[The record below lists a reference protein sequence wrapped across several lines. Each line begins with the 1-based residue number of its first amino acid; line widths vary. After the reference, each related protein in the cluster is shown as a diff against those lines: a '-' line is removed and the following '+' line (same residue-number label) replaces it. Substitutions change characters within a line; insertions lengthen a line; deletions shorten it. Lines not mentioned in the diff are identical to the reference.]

1 MPGVK
6 LRSRGC
12 ESHVSSLTSSAISS
26 TTTPDHAVDQIFR
39 PNIPSLSAS
48 VESESEICSVE
59 TEKRGS
65 ADIAPTIFVTLEK
78 GIEFY
83 ENGQYKNA
91 LELFITILKS
101 EIPSRG
107 ESNNI
112 LVGDVYA
119 NIGLVYLRQGR
130 HQHALEYLEEA
141 IHIMRRAKSDDFTY
155 IDYGEKNIIRPSVAG
170 VLNNIGTAKSL
181 QGDYR
186 GSLEYYWEAL
196 RTARAHRGSN
206 KTEIA
211 NSFYNIGRINAMQN
225 NFSFALKA
233 LHESL
238 CVQKELYGEEGIEI
252 FDTLSLIG
260 YSHYSVNSSEQA
272 MSMFT
277 EALAIAMVQLG
288 SMHEKVAISLL
299 NISMVLEKNKD
310 FEHAFRCSSSAQHI
324 CEKVGLGEENRTMR
338 AAVRSVNG
346 IRQKFFHVKET
357 GLSRSENEDEEC
369 SFFEAER
376 MSCSNHEPTVNV
388 QMYHHHSK
396 IYRDREDLRMSNKL
410 FGLKGYSDGGIEE
423 YREDPFWELD
433 NSSIV
438 AESRDD

>member
-1 MPGVK
+1 M
-6 LRSRGC
+6 
-12 ESHVSSLTSSAISS
+12 
-26 TTTPDHAVDQIFR
+26 
-39 PNIPSLSAS
+39 
-48 VESESEICSVE
+48 
-59 TEKRGS
+59 
-65 ADIAPTIFVTLEK
+65 LEK
-78 GIEFY
+78 GIRFY

-91 LELFITILKS
+91 LKVFIKILKS

-107 ESNNI
+107 EGNNI

-119 NIGLVYLRQGR
+119 NIGLVCLRQGR
-130 HQHALEYLEEA
+130 DQHALNYLEKA
-141 IHIMRRAKSDDFTY
+141 IHIMRRSKSDDFTNL
-155 IDYGEKNIIRPSVAG
+155 DYGEGFSHRPSVAG

-186 GSLEYYWEAL
+186 GSLEYHWEAL
-196 RTARAHRGSN
+196 RNARAHNGGSN

-238 CVQKELYGEEGIEI
+238 RVQKELYGEEGIEI

-260 YSHYSVNSSEQA
+260 YAHYSVNSSEQA
-272 MSMFT
+272 MPMFT

-288 SMHEKVAISLL
+288 SMHEKVAMSLL
-299 NISMVLEKNKD
+299 NISMVLEKNHD

-324 CEKVGLGEENRTMR
+324 CEKIGLGEENRTMR
-338 AAVRSVNG
+338 AAVRRVNG
-346 IRQKFFHVKET
+346 VLQRLLHVKET
-357 GLSRSENEDEEC
+357 GLSRSGNEDMEC
-369 SFFEAER
+369 SFFEAEI
-376 MSCSNHEPTVNV
+376 MSCSDHEPTVNV
-388 QMYHHHSK
+388 KMYHHNSK
-396 IYRDREDLRMSNKL
+396 IYRERKDLSISNKMN
-410 FGLKGYSDGGIEE
+410 GEERYSDGGIEE